1 MTRNSTVGRDN
12 QVALI
17 GVSQNEYST
26 TNPGQECS
34 ALLGGY
40 GVRLRGRVTPDLKL
54 TQGSLL
60 FEFLEVSCER

>member
-1 MTRNSTVGRDN
+1 MIGIRTVGIDN
-12 QVALI
+12 RVMLE
-17 GVSQNEYST
+17 GVSQNKYST

-40 GVRLRGRVTPDLKL
+40 GVRLREVTPDLDL

-60 FEFLEVSCER
+60 FEFLEVSCGR